1 MSNIV
6 RGIFDHN
13 TVNINYLTQFS
24 GAHQALI
31 HVGCV
36 TYRPFTPKN
45 SGRNRTSRQKSMKPI
60 RTFFFATAL
69 LAATPLLAGSFSFGL
84 GQNGTPTTDTVLRT
98 TGVAVS
104 PSRLRMAGEPGETIT
119 KRITITNDTEAANSF
134 KLSFQDFNM
143 NGYGK
148 SSFLPAGEGQYS
160 LAKWASISPSF
171 VELKPF
177 EKREVTLTLTL
188 PDNEA
193 ARRAAWSI
201 LMVEQTAEKRSLDI
215 PDPGS
220 ENVAFGVIPTF
231 AFGVFLYQNPPNVLN
246 NSVEFTDFRLDLNL
260 EEQKQKQTEQAP
272 GKLTFTVENT
282 GDGISYCTAYIELT
296 NLHSGTQERMPVK
309 HFTILPN
316 LIRDF
321 EYFLPPGLGSGKY
334 SAVAV
339 LDFGHEAEIQAA
351 EMEFEIAP
359 H

>member
-1 MSNIV
+1 MEQ
-6 RGIFDHN
+6 
-13 TVNINYLTQFS
+13 L
-24 GAHQALI
+24 
-31 HVGCV
+31 
-36 TYRPFTPKN
+36 
-45 SGRNRTSRQKSMKPI
+45 KS
-60 RTFFFATAL
+60 FLFAFAL
-69 LAATPLLAGSFSFGL
+69 LATAPLYAGNGDGTNSTPA
-84 GQNGTPTTDTVLRT
+84 DTVLRT

-104 PSRLRMAGEPGETIT
+104 PSRLRMSGEPGETIT
-119 KRITITNDTEAANSF
+119 KKITITNDTEAANSF

-148 SSFLPAGEGQYS
+148 SAFLPAGEGEYS
-160 LAKWASISPSF
+160 LARWASISPSF

-188 PDNEA
+188 PDNEDA
-193 ARRAAWSI
+193 QKAAWSI

-220 ENVAFGVIPTF
+220 DNVAFGVIPTF

-246 NSVEFTDFRLDLNL
+246 NNVEFTDFHLDLGAK
-260 EEQKQKQTEQAP
+260 EEDSKAP
-272 GKLTFTVENT
+272 GKLTFTIENT
-282 GDGISYCTAYIELT
+282 GDGISYCTTYIELT
-296 NLHSGTQERMPVK
+296 NLHSGEQERMPVK
-309 HFTILPN
+309 HFTILPK

-321 EYFLPPGLGSGKY
+321 EYKLPPGLGSGKY